1 MMAGAKYA
9 KTQVPTTASAP
20 NHGLSA
26 HPICQEVGVE
36 HTTQRSGSDS
46 APGACESKRIEY
58 FLRLLSLPRHCESA
72 WRPAD
77 RDGLQQQ
84 QYQQWTQILLRQ
96 RRVVSLYSLVE
107 QILYLRRAALQ
118 QVESSHFPWSSL
130 ARPQERNAATTQ
142 QCSGD
147 TQQVAGDQRQGH
159 ACGDDRRQGDHPG
172 CGKDRSR

>member
-1 MMAGAKYA
+1 MMRRRR
-9 KTQVPTTASAP
+9 
-20 NHGLSA
+20 
-26 HPICQEVGVE
+26 
-36 HTTQRSGSDS
+36 RS
-46 APGACESKRIEY
+46 E
-58 FLRLLSLPRHCESA
+58 LCESA

-130 ARPQERNAATTQ
+130 ARPQERNADTTQ

-147 TQQVAGDQRQGH
+147 TQQVAGDDS
-159 ACGDDRRQGDHPG
+159 ASSPC
-172 CGKDRSR
+172 

>member
-46 APGACESKRIEY
+46 APGACESKRIDY

-84 QYQQWTQILLRQ
+84 QYQQWSQDLTAPASSGLPLQ
-96 RRVVSLYSLVE
+96 S
-107 QILYLRRAALQ
+107 RRADPVSQAGC
-118 QVESSHFPWSSL
+118 SSTGGEFPL
-130 ARPQERNAATTQ
+130 PLEQPGQTPRTQCRNHPTMQWRHAT
-142 QCSGD
+142 SG
-147 TQQVAGDQRQGH
+147 GGR
-159 ACGDDRRQGDHPG
+159 
-172 CGKDRSR
+172 

>member
-36 HTTQRSGSDS
+36 HPHKEVDLIRHQVPVNPSGLKIFS
-46 APGACESKRIEY
+46 ASSPCC
-58 FLRLLSLPRHCESA
+58 HCESA

-96 RRVVSLYSLVE
+96 RRVVSLCSLAGR
-107 QILYLRRAALQ
+107 ILYLRRAALQ

-130 ARPQERNAATTQ
+130 ARPQERNADTTQ

-147 TQQVAGDQRQGH
+147 TQQVAGDDS
-159 ACGDDRRQGDHPG
+159 ASSPC
-172 CGKDRSR
+172 